1 MSSDQRPLGL
11 RHVKLV
17 RLGRERA
24 ERWIDA
30 HQLENVSVL
39 TTSQAV
45 EAFVKSLAAAARAT
59 PRVTITR
66 LVEVGEARICNLI
79 AARCSGGKVSYFLDS
94 STLTRFELLAVVN
107 RDLGARAWA
116 EVTVNRLV
124 ETATSELGLEHRP
137 KRKARPPAKGRLSN
151 RP

>member
-1 MSSDQRPLGL
+1 LGN
-11 RHVKLV
+11 
-17 RLGRERA
+17 
-24 ERWIDA
+24 I
-30 HQLENVSVL
+30 SVL

-45 EAFVKSLAAAARAT
+45 EAFVKSLAAAARVT
-59 PRVTITR
+59 PRATITR

-116 EVTVNRLV
+116 VVTVNRLV
-124 ETATSELGLEHRP
+124 ETATSELGLEHQP
-137 KRKARPPAKGRLSN
+137 KRKAHPTANSRLSK